1 MDQTQNSQESEYRF
15 PYHHLLEPYP
25 NVILFKYW
33 SGVLNYLFTQ
43 DLIFDQLSQ
52 YQFKSVIDV
61 GCGDGKVIKEIAKR
75 FPNAR
80 SAGVDYS
87 EQAIS
92 LARLIVPNVTFF
104 RHNIVE
110 SPLEEKFD
118 IAVSVEVVEH
128 IPPSELN
135 QFISAMAR
143 LINPG
148 GKLILTTP
156 HKNQPMPEK
165 HYQHFDKESLG
176 HYLDSEFVV
185 EQTLYI
191 NGKSTF
197 QTRFISR
204 LLWNRFFILSEKRI
218 VKMLYLMLRR
228 RLQKSTSSNATG
240 LMVVCKNKG
249 LRH

>member
-1 MDQTQNSQESEYRF
+1 M
-15 PYHHLLEPYP
+15 
-25 NVILFKYW
+25 LFKYW

-43 DLIFDQLSQ
+43 DLIFEQLNKCE
-52 YQFKSVIDV
+52 FNSVIDV

-80 SAGVDYS
+80 AAGVDYS
-87 EQAIS
+87 EQAIG

-118 IAVSVEVVEH
+118 IACSVEVVEH
-128 IPPSELN
+128 IPPSDLD
-135 QFISAMAR
+135 QFVSAMAR

-156 HKNQPMPEK
+156 HKNQPLPDK
-165 HYQHFDKESLG
+165 HYQHFDSESLG
-176 HYLDSEFVV
+176 RYLGRNFEI
-185 EQTLYI
+185 EQILHT

-197 QTRFISR
+197 QTRMISR
-204 LLWNRFFILSEKRI
+204 LLWNRFFIVSEKRV
-218 VKMLYLMLRR
+218 VKYLYIMLRN
-228 RLQKSTSSNATG
+228 RLQKSTPSNATG
-240 LMVVCKNKG
+240 LMAICRKNS
-249 LRH
+249 L